1 MTSLRVPFYLILL
14 KFLQGFAMLA
24 RMGYTPGTS
33 LGKDGTG
40 RKDPVP
46 IQIKGNTKVITEV
59 CLKNT

>member
-1 MTSLRVPFYLILL
+1 MLL

-24 RMGYTPGTS
+24 KMGYTPGTS

-46 IQIKGNTKVITEV
+46 IQIKGSRKLN
-59 CLKNT
+59 

>member
-1 MTSLRVPFYLILL
+1 MLL

-24 RMGYTPGTS
+24 KMGYTPGTS

-46 IQIKGNTKVITEV
+46 IQIKGSTKLQLQKCV
-59 CLKNT
+59 LKTT